1 MGFNTDALHK
11 ENSREKSFGATLT
24 PIYQVSAFCY
34 ENVETLEK
42 VFAGNASGFAYTR
55 IGNPTVA
62 AFEQRIAALEHGFA
76 AVACSSGMAA
86 ISQALLNIL
95 SAGDEL
101 ICSSGLYG
109 GTIQLF
115 SILKQFGIKIIYTS
129 DFSSQHLESIFS
141 EKTKA
146 IFAEVISNPSLEIID
161 VKKLGTFAHS
171 KKIPLIVDSTTAT
184 PFLIKPID
192 FGADIVIHSSSK
204 YINGSSDSISGVIID
219 SGKFNWDFEKFP
231 ALQKYKKFSSLAYTV
246 RLRKDLVASVGGCLS
261 PFNAYMNLVGLETL
275 GLRMERICNNTK
287 KLALALSKLD
297 GIRVNYPLI
306 DCDDDAGGSSDETCT
321 SRNQIDAEVGERH
334 LTSRSDATFGTSD
347 SSRDQTDSFLSKVGG
362 SSSEVATFR
371 DQTASS
377 TSESASSANTSVSS
391 SNTSDSSRDQTVATA
406 NPSDAEANTAK
417 SLSRLDLVKN
427 QLRGFGGG
435 ILTLRAGSKEKAFKI
450 LNSLK
455 IAKIASNIGDVRTL
469 VIYPA
474 TTLYIHNTK
483 EEMNAA
489 GVFDDTI
496 RISVGIEDAEDLIAD
511 FTNAIKISNEK

>member
-62 AFEQRIAALEHGFA
+62 AFEQRIAALEHGFS

-95 SAGDEL
+95 CSGDEL

-161 VKKLGTFAHS
+161 VKKLADFAHS

-184 PFLIKPID
+184 PFLINPID

-204 YINGSSDSISGVIID
+204 YINGSSDSISGVIVD
-219 SGKFNWDFEKFP
+219 SGKFDWDFKKFC
-231 ALQKYKKFSSLAYTV
+231 ALEKYKKFGTLAYTV

-275 GLRMERICNNTK
+275 GLRMERICNNAK

-297 GIRVNYPLI
+297 GIFVNYPLI
-306 DCDDDAGGSSDETCT
+306 DDFADADVTGAGERRLDLGTDADLAGSSRGKVATFGDKAGGLVCTTCT
-321 SRNQIDAEVGERH
+321 SRGKTDAFCDE
-334 LTSRSDATFGTSD
+334 TDAFADKTA
-347 SSRDQTDSFLSKVGG
+347 SSRDTSAALVSTTAASV
-362 SSSEVATFR
+362 SASAASPSA
-371 DQTASS
+371 TASS
-377 TSESASSANTSVSS
+377 SSASVASANP
-391 SNTSDSSRDQTVATA
+391 RA
-406 NPSDAEANTAK
+406 NLA
-417 SLSRLDLVKN
+417 KN
-427 QLRGFGGG
+427 QLKGFGGG

-496 RISVGIEDAEDLIAD
+496 RVSVGIEDVEDLIAD
-511 FTNAIKISNEK
+511 FTNAIKLSNEK

>member
-11 ENSREKSFGATLT
+11 ENSREKFFGATLT

-42 VFAGNASGFAYTR
+42 VFAGNAPGFAYTR

-62 AFEQRIAALEHGFA
+62 AFEQRIAALEHGFS

-95 SAGDEL
+95 CAGDEL

-129 DFSSQHLESIFS
+129 DFSAQHLESIFS

-161 VKKLGTFAHS
+161 VKKLADFAHY

-184 PFLIKPID
+184 PFLINPID
-192 FGADIVIHSSSK
+192 FGVDIVIHSSSK
-204 YINGSSDSISGVIID
+204 YINGSSDSISGVIVD
-219 SGKFNWDFEKFP
+219 SGKFDWDFKKFP
-231 ALQKYKKFSSLAYTV
+231 ALEKYKKFASLAYTV

-275 GLRMERICNNTK
+275 GLRMERICNNAK

-297 GIRVNYPLI
+297 GIFVNYPLI
-306 DCDDDAGGSSDETCT
+306 DDFADADVAGISCGKVATLDDKSDAFCDET
-321 SRNQIDAEVGERH
+321 R
-334 LTSRSDATFGTSD
+334 
-347 SSRDQTDSFLSKVGG
+347 
-362 SSSEVATFR
+362 TFR
-371 DQTASS
+371 DEISSSCNKTDGFRNASAASASATSSFSS
-377 TSESASSANTSVSS
+377 TSSSSANKI
-391 SNTSDSSRDQTVATA
+391 SNPR
-406 NPSDAEANTAK
+406 AK
-417 SLSRLDLVKN
+417 LAKN
-427 QLRGFGGG
+427 QLKGFGGG

-496 RISVGIEDAEDLIAD
+496 RVSVGIEDAQDLIAD
-511 FTNAIKISNEK
+511 FTNAIKLSNEK

>member
-42 VFAGNASGFAYTR
+42 VFQGNASGFAYTR

-62 AFEQRIAALEHGFA
+62 SFEQRIAALEHGFS

-86 ISQALLNIL
+86 ISQGLLNIL
-95 SAGDEL
+95 SSGDEL

-129 DFSSQHLESIFS
+129 DFSAQHLESIFS

-161 VKKLGTFAHS
+161 VKKLADFAHS

-184 PFLIKPID
+184 PFLINPID

-204 YINGSSDSISGVIID
+204 YINGSSDSISGVIVD
-219 SGKFNWDFEKFP
+219 SGKFDWDFKKFP
-231 ALQKYKKFSSLAYTV
+231 SLEKYKKFASLAYTV

-275 GLRMERICNNTK
+275 GLRMERICNNAK

-297 GIRVNYPLI
+297 GICVNYPLL
-306 DCDDDAGGSSDETCT
+306 DSDFG
-321 SRNQIDAEVGERH
+321 DFDGEVGGFAGESTTSAGTSVVSAGATAAFRGTSAALH
-334 LTSRSDATFGTSD
+334 NTSAASRSA
-347 SSRDQTDSFLSKVGG
+347 
-362 SSSEVATFR
+362 
-371 DQTASS
+371 
-377 TSESASSANTSVSS
+377 
-391 SNTSDSSRDQTVATA
+391 
-406 NPSDAEANTAK
+406 
-417 SLSRLDLVKN
+417 LVKS

-496 RISVGIEDAEDLIAD
+496 RVSVGIEDSEDLIAD
-511 FTNAIKISNEK
+511 FTNAIKLSNES

>member
-62 AFEQRIAALEHGFA
+62 AFEQRIAALEHGFS

-95 SAGDEL
+95 CSGDEL

-161 VKKLGTFAHS
+161 VKKLADFAHS

-184 PFLIKPID
+184 PFLINPID

-204 YINGSSDSISGVIID
+204 YINGSSDSISGVIVD
-219 SGKFNWDFEKFP
+219 SGKFDWDFKKFC
-231 ALQKYKKFSSLAYTV
+231 ALEKYKKFGTLAYTV

-275 GLRMERICNNTK
+275 GLRMERICNNAK

-297 GIRVNYPLI
+297 GIFVNYPLI
-306 DCDDDAGGSSDETCT
+306 DDFADADVTGVGERRLDLGSDADLAGSSRGKVATFGDKAGGLVCTTCTSRGKTDAFCDETCT
-321 SRNQIDAEVGERH
+321 SAD
-334 LTSRSDATFGTSD
+334 
-347 SSRDQTDSFLSKVGG
+347 K
-362 SSSEVATFR
+362 
-371 DQTASS
+371 TASS
-377 TSESASSANTSVSS
+377 VSTSGTSPSATAASSSTSDTSV
-391 SNTSDSSRDQTVATA
+391 NPRA
-406 NPSDAEANTAK
+406 NLA
-417 SLSRLDLVKN
+417 KN
-427 QLRGFGGG
+427 QLKGFGGG

-496 RISVGIEDAEDLIAD
+496 RVSVGIEDVEDLIAD
-511 FTNAIKISNEK
+511 FTNAIKLSNEK

>member
-62 AFEQRIAALEHGFA
+62 AFEQRIAALEHGFS

-95 SAGDEL
+95 CSGDEL

-161 VKKLGTFAHS
+161 VKKLADFAHS

-184 PFLIKPID
+184 PFLINPID

-204 YINGSSDSISGVIID
+204 YINGSSDSISGVIVD
-219 SGKFNWDFEKFP
+219 SGKFDWDFKKFC
-231 ALQKYKKFSSLAYTV
+231 ALEKYKKFGTLAYTV

-275 GLRMERICNNTK
+275 GLRMERICNNAK

-297 GIRVNYPLI
+297 GIFVNYPLI
-306 DCDDDAGGSSDETCT
+306 DDFADADVTGAGERRLDLGTDADLAGSSRGKTA
-321 SRNQIDAEVGERH
+321 SSV
-334 LTSRSDATFGTSD
+334 SATASSSSTTA
-347 SSRDQTDSFLSKVGG
+347 SSRDK
-362 SSSEVATFR
+362 
-371 DQTASS
+371 TASS
-377 TSESASSANTSVSS
+377 VSASAASPSASVASANP
-391 SNTSDSSRDQTVATA
+391 RA
-406 NPSDAEANTAK
+406 NLA
-417 SLSRLDLVKN
+417 KN
-427 QLRGFGGG
+427 QLKGFGGG

-496 RISVGIEDAEDLIAD
+496 RVSVGIEDVEDLIAD
-511 FTNAIKISNEK
+511 FTNAIKLSNEK